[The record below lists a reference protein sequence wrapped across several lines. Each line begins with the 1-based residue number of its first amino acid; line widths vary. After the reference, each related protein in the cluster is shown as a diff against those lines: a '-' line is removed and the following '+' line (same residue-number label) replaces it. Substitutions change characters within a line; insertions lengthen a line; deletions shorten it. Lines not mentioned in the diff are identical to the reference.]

1 MEPHFYTHEF
11 KSLRSLVDVASL
23 AVFTIDFNLN
33 IEALFGILEEVYS
46 YRSSTIIIKQN
57 LETCIDAMTNHLTPS
72 SVHVCVG

>member
-1 MEPHFYTHEF
+1 MEPHFNTHEF

-33 IEALFGILEEVYS
+33 TEALFGILEEVY
-46 YRSSTIIIKQN
+46 RSSMIIIKQS

-72 SVHVCVG
+72 SVHVCMG